1 MKIHARI
8 LGVLLLAVLLS
19 AGTGRSEEQRGT
31 GADLHRLNMEE
42 LEVRG
47 IPEKLG
53 VLYSPVPEGVSLFS
67 PVRFDLIR
75 EELIRPVLPQAVSGE
90 THPRPRVSP

>member
-1 MKIHARI
+1 VNFQPRV
-8 LGVLLLAVLLS
+8 LGVLLLALFPS
-19 AGTGRSEEQRGT
+19 ATAGHGEEHRGSGT
-31 GADLHRLNMEE
+31 DLPRLKMEE

-47 IPEKLG
+47 MRENPDVPDL
-53 VLYSPVPEGVSLFS
+53 PVPEGIYFLS

-90 THPRPRVSP
+90 TDPRPRARP